1 MTKRV
6 SRPGVRDGYDR
17 WASTYDTTTNA
28 LIALDRRHTMRC
40 LDARPGEHIL
50 DAGCG
55 TGGHV
60 ETLLRAGSRPVG
72 LDVSRGMLRVARRK
86 HPSVPLVQADLGAT
100 FPARDGVFDAV
111 LCALVGEHLENLSL
125 LFREMHRSLA
135 RGGRL
140 VFSVF
145 HPDVAAVGVEANF
158 ADGDTE
164 VRLGAIRH
172 GIDDYLGAAD
182 DAGFDDVATRV
193 HPGDAAL
200 VAEVPTATKYLDRP
214 LLLVATAR
222 KAA

>member
-1 MTKRV
+1 MAKRV
-6 SRPGVRDGYDR
+6 ARPGVREGYDR
-17 WASTYDTTTNA
+17 WAASYDATTNA
-28 LIALDRRHTMRC
+28 LIALDRRHTMAC
-40 LDARPGEHIL
+40 LDARPGERIL

-60 ETLLRAGSRPVG
+60 ATMLRAGSRPTG
-72 LDVSRGMLRVARRK
+72 IDMSHGMLHVARRK
-86 HPSVPLVQADLGAT
+86 HPTVQLVQADLGAT
-100 FPARDGVFDAV
+100 LPAHDGVFDAV
-111 LCALVGEHLENLSL
+111 LCALVGEHLENLPL
-125 LFREMHRSLA
+125 LFREMFRSLA

-145 HPDVAAVGVEANF
+145 HPDVAAAGVEANF
-158 ADGDTE
+158 TEGDTE

-172 GIDDYLGAAD
+172 RIGDYLDAAD
-182 DAGFDDVATRV
+182 AAGFDDVAMRV

-214 LLLVATAR
+214 LLLIATAR

>member
-1 MTKRV
+1 MAKRV
-6 SRPGVRDGYDR
+6 ARPGVRGGYDR
-17 WASTYDTTTNA
+17 WAATYDATTNA
-28 LIALDRRHTMRC
+28 LIALDRRHTMPY
-40 LDARPGEHIL
+40 LDARPGEQIL

-60 ETLLRAGSRPVG
+60 EALLRAGSRPVG
-72 LDVSRGMLRVARRK
+72 LDVSHGMLRVARRK
-86 HPSVPLVQADLGAT
+86 HPSVPLVQADLGRT
-100 FPARDGVFDAV
+100 LPARDGVFDAV
-111 LCALVGEHLENLSL
+111 LCALVGEHLANLSL
-125 LFREMHRSLA
+125 LFREMYRSLA

-145 HPDVAAVGVEANF
+145 HPDVAAACVEANF

-172 GIDDYLGAAD
+172 GIDDYLGATD
-182 DAGFDDVATRV
+182 DAGFDDIATRV
-193 HPGDAAL
+193 YPGDAAL